1 MWHNSLKSGVWWR
14 YEVKCQMIKYKLLTV
29 CRWWHRRNT
38 EHRTLHRTEDVDWI
52 LGQGCRNDVIYD
64 GYTSELRSEVRGRG
78 RKAEG
83 YSCRMLDI
91 LYTIDYP
98 IYVLWDGLIMTFFIK
113 HVKACSVQCVL
124 RLANEVIEPAGSV
137 SLSFFSY
144 DHIANNPVP
153 PLL

>member
-1 MWHNSLKSGVWWR
+1 M
-14 YEVKCQMIKYKLLTV
+14 
-29 CRWWHRRNT
+29 
-38 EHRTLHRTEDVDWI
+38 
-52 LGQGCRNDVIYD
+52 
-64 GYTSELRSEVRGRG
+64 RGRG

-144 DHIANNPVP
+144 IILLTIPYHHYFKLVP
-153 PLL
+153 QHSF

>member
-1 MWHNSLKSGVWWR
+1 MTSFMTATPVSLGPRCVGGEEK
-14 YEVKCQMIKYKLLTV
+14 
-29 CRWWHRRNT
+29 
-38 EHRTLHRTEDVDWI
+38 
-52 LGQGCRNDVIYD
+52 
-64 GYTSELRSEVRGRG
+64 
-78 RKAEG
+78 RKG
-83 YSCRMLDI
+83 ISCRMLDI

>member
-1 MWHNSLKSGVWWR
+1 MTSFMTATPVSLGPRCVGGEEKRKGILAVCWTSFI
-14 YEVKCQMIKYKLLTV
+14 QSIILL
-29 CRWWHRRNT
+29 
-38 EHRTLHRTEDVDWI
+38 
-52 LGQGCRNDVIYD
+52 
-64 GYTSELRSEVRGRG
+64 
-78 RKAEG
+78 
-83 YSCRMLDI
+83 
-91 LYTIDYP
+91 
-98 IYVLWDGLIMTFFIK
+98 YVLWDGLIMTFFIK